1 MKRAAIE
8 PLVIGSIPEFCRLME
23 LPPPEH
29 PHVNVIR
36 LESIMPSRMPSAVV
50 MNFFSI
56 WLKKNC
62 VAEMGLM
69 RFFLPGQVMTGV
81 MEGGVKMEGL
91 WLLMQPELL
100 WNYPVD
106 KNIGQ
111 YGFFADAVSEVL
123 RLAGKEERMIT
134 AILRDIEQEYL
145 PPTRAC
151 CQEAILSHVETLFV
165 YAERFYRRQYPN

>member
-1 MKRAAIE
+1 MKRADVE
-8 PLVIGSIPEFCRLME
+8 PLVIRSIPEFCRLME

-29 PHVNVIR
+29 PHVNVVR
-36 LESIMPSRMPSAVV
+36 LESIMPSRMPSTVV

-62 VAEMGLM
+62 LAQMGLM

-81 MEGGVKMEGL
+81 MDGGVKMEGL

-123 RLAGKEERMIT
+123 RLAGKEERMMT

-145 PPTRAC
+145 PPAKAC